1 MIIYNALIGRSLKSV
16 KIKDGKIE
24 EVTDNVKSGDINAGG
39 NRLIPGVI
47 DVHTHGCIGM
57 DTMDADFEPMCK
69 FYAEHGTTSF
79 LPTTMTMGYDA
90 LEKVTNTKTD
100 FDGANILG
108 FHFEGPYISPKH
120 KGAQN
125 EKYIK
130 NPSVEDGGADIF
142 LDSKRSR
149 QICTRKSELQ
159 LIFLI

>member
-1 MIIYNALIGRSLKSV
+1 M
-16 KIKDGKIE
+16 
-24 EVTDNVKSGDINAGG
+24 
-39 NRLIPGVI
+39 
-47 DVHTHGCIGM
+47 HTRGCIGM

-90 LEKVTNTKTD
+90 LEKVTNTETD

-142 LDSKRSR
+142 LDCLNS
-149 QICTRKSELQ
+149 
-159 LIFLI
+159 

>member
-1 MIIYNALIGRSLKSV
+1 M
-16 KIKDGKIE
+16 
-24 EVTDNVKSGDINAGG
+24 
-39 NRLIPGVI
+39 
-47 DVHTHGCIGM
+47 HTHGCIGM

-125 EKYIK
+125 VSFWRLKLCH
-130 NPSVEDGGADIF
+130 S
-142 LDSKRSR
+142 SKAAQSFW
-149 QICTRKSELQ
+149 Q
-159 LIFLI
+159 LKMRY

>member
-1 MIIYNALIGRSLKSV
+1 M
-16 KIKDGKIE
+16 
-24 EVTDNVKSGDINAGG
+24 
-39 NRLIPGVI
+39 
-47 DVHTHGCIGM
+47 HTHGCIGM

-79 LPTTMTMGYDA
+79 LPITMTMGYDA

-100 FDGANILG
+100 FEGANILG

-130 NPSVEDGGADIF
+130 NPSVDDGGADIF
-142 LDSKRSR
+142 LDCLNS
-149 QICTRKSELQ
+149 
-159 LIFLI
+159 